1 MQKAP
6 VVVVTGASSGIGE
19 AIAREYARRGAR
31 LVLLARRRE
40 RLEELARECPA
51 GALALACDVTDDG
64 DVERAFAA
72 ALREFGRID
81 VVVAN
86 AGIAV
91 SGSVERLSMAE
102 YRRQLE
108 TNVYGVLRAAKAA
121 IGPLRSTRGRLAI
134 VGSVNGYVSLP
145 GYSAYSMSKFAARA
159 LAESLGAELAI
170 DGVSVTHVAPG
181 FVASEIRKTD
191 RTGRVRDGAKD
202 PIPAFLTMSAE
213 RAARD
218 IVRGIEARKPE
229 IVVTNHGKVFTFL
242 ERHAPRFVH
251 GVLRLAAPRIMLSA
265 DRGGRAPAK
274 DGTSRPDT
282 SKLN

>member
-31 LVLLARRRE
+31 LVLLARRKE
-40 RLEELARECPA
+40 RLEALARELPG
-51 GALALACDVTDDG
+51 GALALACDVDQDG

-72 ALREFGRID
+72 ALREHGRID

-86 AGIAV
+86 AGFAV
-91 SGSVERLSMAE
+91 SGSVERLPMSE
-102 YRRQLE
+102 FRRQLE
-108 TNVYGVLRAAKAA
+108 TNVYGALRTAKAA

-145 GYSAYSMSKFAARA
+145 GYSAYAMSKFAARA
-159 LAESLGAELAI
+159 LSEALAAELAI
-170 DGVSVTHVAPG
+170 DGISVTHVAPG
-181 FVASEIRKTD
+181 FVASEIRKVD

-202 PIPAFLTMSAE
+202 PIPSFLVMSAE

-229 IVVTNHGKVFTFL
+229 VVVTNHGKVFTFL
-242 ERHAPRFVH
+242 ERHVPRLVH
-251 GVLRLAAPRIMLSA
+251 GAIRLAAPRILLSA
-265 DRGGRAPAK
+265 ERPGRGAGKEPAA
-274 DGTSRPDT
+274 RPDT